1 MAALRK
7 DYLPE
12 DLRPILSEN
21 RIDGCIAV
29 KAVQDSRDTEFLFN
43 LASRHDFIKGVIGWT
58 DLSRG
63 DVTAELERLS
73 QFPKL
78 KGFRHTS
85 YDEKGEFLNDP
96 SFRNGIS
103 KLEKFNFT
111 FDLLVFNYQLPAAI
125 NLVRDFPS
133 QSFVLDHLGKPEIHP
148 DGPSSQWEKN
158 IRELSGYENVY
169 AKLSGLYT
177 LDPSYRQ
184 EKIIPYVEIMAE
196 AFGAE
201 RLMFGSDWPVC
212 LLASDYGDS
221 LTLVENL
228 FGSSGESLPKIMGGT
243 AKRFYGIG
251 SS

>member
-7 DYLPE
+7 DYFPE

-29 KAVQDSRDTEFLFN
+29 QAVQDSRDTEFLLN
-43 LASRHDFIKGVIGWT
+43 LASRHDFIKGFIGWT
-58 DLSRG
+58 DLSRR

-78 KGFRHTS
+78 KGFRYTS

-103 KLEKFNFT
+103 KLEKFKFT
-111 FDLLVFNYQLPAAI
+111 FDLLVFEYQLSAAI
-125 NLVRDFPS
+125 NLVRDFPF
-133 QSFVLDHLGKPEIHP
+133 QSFILDHLGKPEIHP

-158 IRELSGYENVY
+158 IRALSGYKNVY
-169 AKLSGLYT
+169 AKLSGLLT
-177 LDPSYRQ
+177 LDTSYSQ

-212 LLASDYGDS
+212 FLASEYGDS
-221 LTLVENL
+221 LSLMENL
-228 FGSSGESLPKIMGGT
+228 FGRSEESFEKIIGGS
-243 AKRFYGIG
+243 AMKVYDI
-251 SS
+251 